1 MHTEYE
7 ARILEINVEELENKL
22 QELGAKYVGEFNQ
35 QRYVYDVKPKQDGKW
50 IRLRKANEEV
60 TLTIK
65 DIVNDGIS
73 GTKELEIRVDNFEDT
88 NLLLEELGYT
98 NKGYQENKR
107 VRYILDNVEIDIDSW
122 PLIPTYVEIEGKNE
136 EEVKDIIKK
145 LGYSEEEMVT
155 INTKSIYKKYGYE
168 LDDIKEL
175 RF

>member
-7 ARILEINVEELENKL
+7 ARILEINVEELKNKL

-73 GTKELEIRVDNFEDT
+73 GTKELEIKVDDFEAT
-88 NLLLEELGYT
+88 NLLLEELGYI

-107 VRYILDNVEIDIDSW
+107 VRYILDDVEIDIDSW
-122 PLIPTYVEIEGKNE
+122 PLIPTYVEVEGKSE
-136 EEVKDIIKK
+136 EEVIKVIEK